1 MMIMNLTTTICISAA
16 SLIFFENIC
25 WNFEAKML
33 STFSTTSTILKTNKI
48 IDKITLIQNTT
59 FFYKKPI
66 LIDFSTSI
74 YNFYT
79 LIAKSDLQNAE
90 NVDCRKLSACRKCR
104 MY

>member
-25 WNFEAKML
+25 QNFEAKML

-59 FFYKKPI
+59 FFYKNQKKER
-66 LIDFSTSI
+66 F
-74 YNFYT
+74 FYIT
-79 LIAKSDLQNAE
+79 LHFLHINCKFGFAK
-90 NVDCRKLSACRKCR
+90 C
-104 MY
+104 